1 MLTVSV
7 WHGPIH
13 RRVREGGEAL
23 GFDDGDVA
31 VLVAV
36 VQSTRR
42 MIRLLEDLLATA
54 RTRSEAF
61 TDRDVDVADLA
72 SKSVTTDF

>member
-1 MLTVSV
+1 
-7 WHGPIH
+7 
-13 RRVREGGEAL
+13 VREGGEAL

-36 VQSTRR
+36 AVAVAVVQSTRR

-54 RTRSEAF
+54 PTRSEAF
-61 TDRDVDVADLA
+61 PDRDVDVADLA
-72 SKSVTTDF
+72 SKSVTTDV